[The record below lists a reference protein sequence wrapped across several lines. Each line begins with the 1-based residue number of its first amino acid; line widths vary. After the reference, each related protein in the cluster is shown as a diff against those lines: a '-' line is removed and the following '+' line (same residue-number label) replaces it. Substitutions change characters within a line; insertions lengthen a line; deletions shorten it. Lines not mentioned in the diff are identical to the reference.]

1 MKTYV
6 SSLLQSFVKF
16 INSIIRLTEV
26 GMPPTDIE
34 STRNVKPSSRRRKT
48 QFQLHCAIS
57 IANSH
62 LTLDRV
68 DRHLAAVHPS
78 CLDVGLADHLAYR
91 DEVPSQPVDH
101 DREMVSRR
109 VLASAEMDRHRQ
121 NYSAETEA
129 ADRKVDQNCPA
140 VQNVPIV
147 DHYSM
152 ASQMDRLDPPS
163 VHSHCQRG
171 PNCSEVVET
180 TKVDPAS
187 MSLMVRA
194 MLCIVVYLSR
204 AVGRLESCCPA
215 CCPLVSLDLMVE
227 RRPSRSCC
235 WHCWAQSC
243 RDLVCRRLDC
253 LSSCFQPR
261 PYSMAGQTRHD
272 EKHLKW
278 VRWMFMQFF
287 FCLQLFRSAK
297 HTQAVV

>member
-34 STRNVKPSSRRRKT
+34 STRNVKPSSKEGNHSFSFIVPFPIVNR
-48 QFQLHCAIS
+48 
-57 IANSH
+57 N

-78 CLDVGLADHLAYR
+78 CLDVVLAVLAYR

-129 ADRKVDQNCPA
+129 EVRKVDLNYPA
-140 VQNVPIV
+140 VQNVPTV
-147 DHYSM
+147 DHCSM

-163 VHSHCQRG
+163 VHSHCQKG

-180 TKVDPAS
+180 TTVDPAS

-204 AVGRLESCCPA
+204 AVDRLESCCPA
-215 CCPLVSLDLMVE
+215 YCPRVSLDLMVE

-272 EKHLKW
+272 EKHLK
-278 VRWMFMQFF
+278 
-287 FCLQLFRSAK
+287 
-297 HTQAVV
+297 